1 MDLKDY
7 VGALRR
13 RLYLLVVL
21 ALLGGA
27 AGYGYGLLQPE
38 QYRAEASA
46 FVSSQR
52 GETVSELVQGSQYTA
67 NLMQSYARL
76 ALTPAVLTPVID
88 ELGLDM
94 PLATLQGMITSE
106 VELNTVILSISA
118 VDTDP
123 QRAADIAN
131 AVVDSLADAVRDL
144 APQDSDGEPSV
155 ALTTVTT
162 ATAPTVQFA
171 PNKTLLAVTGAMVGF
186 IIAALYAVLKSA
198 FDTRIRDEDDIE
210 RIADVPILGTTPA
223 RRSWRRRGGMRPAA
237 IEWDRS
243 ASTREAFRRIAAN
256 LDFADLDSELRV
268 AVVTSALPADGKTT
282 TSAFLALA
290 LAERNHRVL
299 VIDGDLRHP
308 RLGEAFGVA
317 ADVGL
322 TSVLRQQLS
331 LADAVQPIAGR
342 GVDVLA
348 SGTRAPNPTEVINS
362 QAMRSLLDLAREHY
376 DFVVIDSAPVLAV
389 SDTLT
394 LSRMIGATILVG
406 RHNTTRRQN
415 LQAAMESIEG
425 TGARLL
431 GVILNAMPESRHAM
445 SYYGEEQLVLDRER
459 GHDGGRRWPWQ
470 RRARA
475 AASAPVAAPVATAVT
490 RPHDAE
496 AAVDDD
502 FDDLDLDADP
512 PADDAAPTDAPATD
526 SVATDADTDDVP
538 SGDRR
543 LSE

>member
-1 MDLKDY
+1 VDLKDY

-27 AGYGYGLLQPE
+27 AAYGYGLLQPE

-52 GETVSELVQGSQYTA
+52 GETVSELVQGTQYTA

-76 ALTPAVLTPVID
+76 ALTPSVLNPVIE
-88 ELGLDM
+88 ELGLDL
-94 PLATLQGMITSE
+94 PLPKLQGMITSE

-144 APQDSDGEPSV
+144 APQDSKGEPSV

-171 PNKTLLAVTGAMVGF
+171 PNKTLLAVTGAMIGF
-186 IIAALYAVLKSA
+186 IVAALYAVLKSA

-223 RRSWRRRGGMRPAA
+223 RRSWRRRGGVRPAA

-268 AVVTSALPADGKTT
+268 AVVTSALPSDGKTT
-282 TSAFLALA
+282 SSAFLALA

-299 VIDGDLRHP
+299 VIDADLRHP
-308 RLGEAFGVA
+308 RLGEAFGVS

-331 LADAVQPIAGR
+331 LAEAVQPIAGR
-342 GVDVLA
+342 DVDVLA

-362 QAMRSLLDLAREHY
+362 QAMRSLLDLAREQY

-431 GVILNAMPESRHAM
+431 GVVLNAVPESRHAM

-459 GHDGGRRWPWQ
+459 GTESSRRWPWS
-470 RRARA
+470 RRPRPSA
-475 AASAPVAAPVATAVT
+475 AAEAPSVLTAPAAKMDPASADRETAT
-490 RPHDAE
+490 DE
-496 AAVDDD
+496 LDDD
-502 FDDLDLDADP
+502 AVSD
-512 PADDAAPTDAPATD
+512 
-526 SVATDADTDDVP
+526 
-538 SGDRR
+538 DRR
-543 LSE
+543 RTE